1 MAIGDIEHKE
11 LPDNLL
17 HEPKGASTAQK
28 DTLYVADGKGS
39 GEFRKITLDSINI
52 PTPEMSPA
60 TFENIIDTE
69 IISGTSLV
77 GTINGNLL
85 PVPAFSNVPGE
96 LTNIIN
102 KNTKELYAL
111 YVNLKTINDAV
122 KENISILQSKQTE
135 IINKLKEIGIIKDES
150 TN

>member
-1 MAIGDIEHKE
+1 MAVGDIEHKE

-17 HEPKGASTAQK
+17 HEPKGARTAQK

-52 PTPEMSPA
+52 PTPEMSPV
-60 TFENIIDTE
+60 TLENIVDTE
-69 IISGTSLV
+69 IITGTSLV
-77 GTINGNLL
+77 GTIDGNLL

-96 LTNIIN
+96 LINIVN

-111 YVNLKTINDAV
+111 YVNLKTINAAV
-122 KENISILQSKQTE
+122 KDNISILQSKQTE

>member
-60 TFENIIDTE
+60 TLENIIDTE
-69 IISGTSLV
+69 ILSGTSLV
-77 GTINGNLL
+77 GTIDGNLL
-85 PVPAFSNVPGE
+85 PVPAFSNIPGE

-111 YVNLKTINDAV
+111 YVNLKTINTAV
-122 KENISILQSKQTE
+122 KENITVLQSKQTE
-135 IINKLKEIGIIKDES
+135 IINKLKETGIIKDES